1 MYLQVNGQMEIKM
14 EEEDMNMQ
22 MEIFMMVSF
31 KKEKDK
37 VKELI
42 VGKMVRNMQVNGNLI
57 KWKVMVK

>member
-1 MYLQVNGQMEIKM
+1 MVIKM

-22 MEIFMMVSF
+22 MGIFMMVSF

-42 VGKMVRNMQVNGNLI
+42 VGKMVRNM
-57 KWKVMVK
+57 

>member
-1 MYLQVNGQMEIKM
+1 MVIKM
-14 EEEDMNMQ
+14 VEEDMNML

-42 VGKMVRNMQVNGNLI
+42 VGKMVRNM
-57 KWKVMVK
+57 

>member
-1 MYLQVNGQMEIKM
+1 MCLQVNGQMVIKM

-57 KWKVMVK
+57 KWKEMVK